1 MCETRAVAG
10 SGRPRSWEEERLS
23 GSSSGSGFRA
33 ESLGLWDRMAAGWGH
48 DGDSIWEASRTV
60 GEWMVAAVR
69 PGAGET
75 VLELAAG
82 PGDTGFA
89 AASLVGDSGR
99 LICTDFAPEMV
110 AVARSRGTALG
121 LANVEY
127 QVLDAPSASSSTLKA
142 SIACYAAGVTCSWR
156 IPRSLFARPGACC
169 ARVGGSPSRSG
180 VSLRITRGRPV
191 PAAVIVNGGWLKP
204 PVPGA
209 PGIFALAAPERLRDL
224 LADAGFND
232 PQFDQI
238 DVVWPFASFDAYWQ
252 YLSGVAGAI
261 AIVLEGLG
269 DADRATAREQIRN
282 AIEPYRAGAGYEL
295 PGRCLNASARRDR
308 DVAQGSPST

>member
-1 MCETRAVAG
+1 M
-10 SGRPRSWEEERLS
+10 S
-23 GSSSGSGFRA
+23 GSSSGSGFRD
-33 ESLGLWDRMAAGWGH
+33 ESLGLWDRMAAGWGR
-48 DGDSIWEASRTV
+48 DGDSIWEASRAV
-60 GEWMVAAVR
+60 GEWMVAAVC
-69 PGAGET
+69 PGPGDT

-110 AVARSRGTALG
+110 AVARSRGAALG

-127 QVLDAPSASSSTLKA
+127 QMLDAE
-142 SIACYAAGVTCSWR
+142 R
-156 IPRSLFARPGACC
+156 IELDSESVDCVLCRWGYMLMENPALALRETR
-169 ARVGGSPSRSG
+169 RVLRSG
-180 VSLRITRGRPV
+180 GRLALSVWGEPADNAWASV
-191 PAAVIVNGGWLKP
+191 PAAVLVNGGWLEP
-204 PVPGA
+204 PLPGA
-209 PGIFALAAPERLRDL
+209 PGIFALAAPERLRHV

-232 PQFDQI
+232 PQLDQI

-252 YLSGVAGAI
+252 YLCGVAGAI

-269 DADRATAREQIRN
+269 DADRATARDQIRN

-308 DVAQGSPST
+308 DVAQGLPSA

>member
-1 MCETRAVAG
+1 M
-10 SGRPRSWEEERLS
+10 S
-23 GSSSGSGFRA
+23 GSSSESGFRA
-33 ESLGLWDRMAAGWGH
+33 ESLGLWDRMAAGWER
-48 DGDSIWEASRTV
+48 DGDSIWAASRAV

-69 PGAGET
+69 PGAGDT

-82 PGDTGFA
+82 PGDTGFV

-110 AVARSRGTALG
+110 AVARSRGAALG

-127 QVLDAPSASSSTLKA
+127 HVLDAERIELDSESVDCVLCRWGYMLMENPTLA
-142 SIACYAAGVTCSWR
+142 LRETR
-156 IPRSLFARPGACC
+156 
-169 ARVGGSPSRSG
+169 RVLRSG
-180 VSLRITRGRPV
+180 GRLALSVWGEPADNAWASV
-191 PAAVIVNGGWLKP
+191 PAAVLVDGGWLEP
-204 PVPGA
+204 PLPGA
-209 PGIFALAAPERLRDL
+209 PGIFALAAPERLRHV
-224 LADAGFND
+224 LAVAGFND
-232 PQFDQI
+232 PQLDQI

-252 YLSGVAGAI
+252 YLCGVAGAI

-269 DADRATAREQIRN
+269 DSDRATARDQIRN

-308 DVAQGSPST
+308 DVVQGSPSA

>member
-1 MCETRAVAG
+1 MSG
-10 SGRPRSWEEERLS
+10 SG
-23 GSSSGSGFRA
+23 SGSGFHD
-33 ESLGLWDRMAAGWGH
+33 ESLGLWDRMAAGWER
-48 DGDSIWEASRTV
+48 DGDSIWEASRAV

-69 PGAGET
+69 PGAGDT

-110 AVARSRGTALG
+110 AVARARGAALG

-127 QVLDAPSASSSTLKA
+127 RVLDAE
-142 SIACYAAGVTCSWR
+142 R
-156 IPRSLFARPGACC
+156 IELDSESVDCVLCRWGYMLMEDPALALRETR
-169 ARVGGSPSRSG
+169 RVLRSG
-180 VSLRITRGRPV
+180 GRLALSVWAEPANNAWASV
-191 PAAVIVNGGWLKP
+191 PAAILVNGGWLEP
-204 PVPGA
+204 PLPGA
-209 PGIFALAAPERLRDL
+209 PGIFALAAPERLRQV

-232 PQFDQI
+232 PELDHV

-252 YLSGVAGAI
+252 YLSSVAGAI

-269 DADRATAREQIRN
+269 DADRATARDQIRE
-282 AIEPYRAGAGYEL
+282 AMEPYRAGTGYEL
-295 PGRCLNASARRDR
+295 PGRCLNASARRDH
-308 DVAQGSPST
+308 